1 MQKNK
6 GISPHVKDILGTVI
20 YWRPRKEWG
29 RIQVLIYGNFLFW
42 RGEKKVKIVGC
53 SVILTLCEPMDC
65 IACQAPLS
73 VGFSHQEYWS
83 RLPCPSLGDL
93 SDPGI
98 EPGSP
103 TLQAD
108 SLSSEPPDLP
118 LWRGDL
124 AQKQDIHSER
134 GFERQ
139 VLSGPLGSFLT
150 KLFWNGLAVQRWKF
164 GSSSC

>member
-42 RGEKKVKIVGC
+42 RGEKKVKIVSC

-103 TLQAD
+103 ALQTD
-108 SLSSEPPDLP
+108 SLLSEAPGKPITLNTQPDALRLLKLIPQSLHFPRIKWTRALCVFLKKFP
-118 LWRGDL
+118 LWT
-124 AQKQDIHSER
+124 A
-134 GFERQ
+134 
-139 VLSGPLGSFLT
+139 T
-150 KLFWNGLAVQRWKF
+150 KFAYFYN
-164 GSSSC
+164 